1 MKKIIQILFLLTIAK
16 GFSQKKEYVLENN
29 AEAERK
35 SASKM
40 LAMAVNPNTQNYDLT
55 AQKLEFTVDPAVYS
69 ISGKVTHTFKAI
81 TNMTTI
87 TFDLYKKTTGFFTIS
102 SVKIGGANAPFSY
115 LASHELVI
123 TLPTTLIAG
132 NSSIVE
138 IVYSGVPTTIA
149 SEKGF
154 FTGTH
159 GSPAKPVLWTLSEP
173 FGARTWWPCK
183 QDLTDKVE
191 TTDIYITAP
200 SQYISV
206 ANGVE
211 PQGVGYPLTV
221 GANTTT
227 YFKHNYPIPSYLV
240 AIAVT
245 NYQILNQT
253 GGTTALGTFPI
264 VNYLYPEE
272 FSTSSTSLAVT
283 PTIINF
289 YETVIGPYPFR
300 NEKYGHARANLSGG
314 MEHSTVSFMNSWGR
328 GLIAHEM
335 AHQWFGDKVTCGTWK
350 DIWLNESI
358 TEYMSGCFVEF
369 ADPPINFV
377 NWKNARINAGL
388 SYAGSDNN
396 LYLTDMQAMSVDRI
410 FDQPIT
416 YYKGALV
423 VNMLRLRM
431 GSVNF
436 FQALRNYLAA
446 NFLSNLDPNTS
457 YKHAV
462 TSDFKLQLEAVYGSS
477 LTEFFNDW
485 IYGQGQPTY
494 EIVAQNIA
502 VGQVKFTVNQTQSDP
517 SVSFFEM
524 PVLVRVEGALGQ
536 QQDYVLENTFNG
548 QEFIKN
554 VAFEV
559 TNVIFDPNK
568 EIFSQSNTTILSN
581 SSFDYFS
588 KAIQLYPNPTS
599 DMLEIRLPN
608 DMNLKSVNIFNTLG
622 QMVMSSSSSLL
633 FVNTLASGLYSVS
646 VETSE
651 GTFHKNFIKK

>member
-1 MKKIIQILFLLTIAK
+1 
-16 GFSQKKEYVLENN
+16 
-29 AEAERK
+29 
-35 SASKM
+35 
-40 LAMAVNPNTQNYDLT
+40 
-55 AQKLEFTVDPAVYS
+55 
-69 ISGKVTHTFKAI
+69 
-81 TNMTTI
+81 
-87 TFDLYKKTTGFFTIS
+87 
-102 SVKIGGANAPFSY
+102 
-115 LASHELVI
+115 
-123 TLPTTLIAG
+123 
-132 NSSIVE
+132 
-138 IVYSGVPTTIA
+138 
-149 SEKGF
+149 
-154 FTGTH
+154 
-159 GSPAKPVLWTLSEP
+159 
-173 FGARTWWPCK
+173 
-183 QDLTDKVE
+183 
-191 TTDIYITAP
+191 
-200 SQYISV
+200 
-206 ANGVE
+206 
-211 PQGVGYPLTV
+211 
-221 GANTTT
+221 
-227 YFKHNYPIPSYLV
+227 
-240 AIAVT
+240 
-245 NYQILNQT
+245 
-253 GGTTALGTFPI
+253 
-264 VNYLYPEE
+264 
-272 FSTSSTSLAVT
+272 
-283 PTIINF
+283 
-289 YETVIGPYPFR
+289 
-300 NEKYGHARANLSGG
+300 
-314 MEHSTVSFMNSWGR
+314 
-328 GLIAHEM
+328 
-335 AHQWFGDKVTCGTWK
+335 
-350 DIWLNESI
+350 
-358 TEYMSGCFVEF
+358 
-369 ADPPINFV
+369 
-377 NWKNARINAGL
+377 
-388 SYAGSDNN
+388 
-396 LYLTDMQAMSVDRI
+396 
-410 FDQPIT
+410 
-416 YYKGALV
+416 
-423 VNMLRLRM
+423 MLRLRM